1 MADVLVTGINK
12 KDRNSTHEGITHLG
26 NPSANWKWPRAAVIA
41 SIENNTNTFFTNVNG
56 NRGDIRVID
65 GPNGPY
71 VRTIA
76 DGKLNDNL
84 LSLPELP

>member
-26 NPSANWKWPRAAVIA
+26 NPAANWKWPRADVIQ
-41 SIENNTNTFFTNVNG
+41 SINSGTNTFFTNVNG
-56 NRGDIRVID
+56 KRANIRVVP

-76 DGKLNDNL
+76 DNVWNDNL
-84 LSLPELP
+84 LALPELP